1 MKSTVAVFG
10 GVVLLKTGQRLGS
23 FPFFDALPSR
33 LIQHLATTVGL
44 LLPRE
49 TLQQYEQRGFRKWHV
64 PLIRAHLGMRAFG
77 DGGRRCLV
85 GAVLEA
91 ARSKDILADLINMG
105 IEALVHARYALP
117 AFSTLRRAAQK
128 ARAQVNHHYYPHIAD
143 ALDDLQR
150 LALTRLLSRE
160 ERETTSAWQRLK
172 QEPKQPTPKRI
183 RAHLAH
189 VQWLQ
194 SLPTASQALDG
205 VPETKLQRFAEEAR
219 AFNVTRMHSLPEPKR
234 DAVAVALIRVRTAQA
249 LDDLV
254 EMFLR
259 RVQKLHQQAQ
269 EALADY
275 REQHQ
280 EQTDALVALLGHI
293 VSGWQASETPEQ
305 QRQAVEALIGGRTET
320 ILAQCEAHLEYAG
333 TNYLPFFRPLFRPH
347 RKLFLDVLEFLPPT
361 STSADTALEQAV
373 AFVRRHRQ
381 PRAARL
387 PIRGEHDNSTLDAR
401 VRSLSSRI
409 RASAAHHRAETARCP
424 GKHN

>member
-1 MKSTVAVFG
+1 
-10 GVVLLKTGQRLGS
+10 
-23 FPFFDALPSR
+23 
-33 LIQHLATTVGL
+33 
-44 LLPRE
+44 
-49 TLQQYEQRGFRKWHV
+49 
-64 PLIRAHLGMRAFG
+64 
-77 DGGRRCLV
+77 
-85 GAVLEA
+85 
-91 ARSKDILADLINMG
+91 MG

-143 ALDDLQR
+143 ALGDLQR